1 MNTGKYEAFLHER
14 HARLNNLPPTHVVCT
29 HALVGGG
36 QKTWHIIIAGCTHA
50 DAVISDSQ

>member
-29 HALVGGG
+29 HAMVGGG

-50 DAVISDSQ
+50 DAVIRDSQ